1 MRHMLPPRLPSL
13 VVVLA
18 STFIGQSV
26 AQTAPAAAFRVPFEM
41 PAKIGD
47 ARLRDS
53 TFIADAMAYR
63 YQGKRITGFD
73 IYVWPLPADSLDATA
88 RDSLLRL
95 EVAKF
100 KEAAPIGRERGW
112 YEDYKIAFDAPH
124 PVPLDRDSLPG
135 YVVAL
140 VFARGGQRFASFF
153 YIYAIQGMYFKIR
166 LTVPG
171 DDWGSNPAMDLPAA
185 LVQRVARKR

>member
-1 MRHMLPPRLPSL
+1 M
-13 VVVLA
+13 VVVLT
-18 STFIGQSV
+18 STFIGLTFAQS
-26 AQTAPAAAFRVPFEM
+26 APTAAFRIPFEM
-41 PAKIGD
+41 PAKIRG
-47 ARLRDS
+47 AQLHNS

-63 YQGKRITGFD
+63 YQGKHITGFD
-73 IYVWPLPADSLDATA
+73 IYIWPLPADSLDVTA

-100 KEAAPIGRERGW
+100 KEAAPIGLERGW

-124 PVPLDRDSLPG
+124 PVSLDRDSLPG

-153 YIYAIQGMYFKIR
+153 
-166 LTVPG
+166 LHLCHSG
-171 DDWGSNPAMDLPAA
+171 DVLQDSADGP
-185 LVQRVARKR
+185 RR

>member
-1 MRHMLPPRLPSL
+1 MRQLLLPRLPSM
-13 VVVLA
+13 VVVVT
-18 STFIGQSV
+18 STFIGQSF
-26 AQTAPAAAFRVPFEM
+26 AQSPNAAAFRVPFEM

-53 TFIADAMAYR
+53 TFIAEAMAYR
-63 YQGKRITGFD
+63 YQGKHITGFD
-73 IYVWPLPADSLDATA
+73 IYVWPLPDSLDAMA
-88 RDSLLRL
+88 RDSLLKL

-100 KEAAPIGRERGW
+100 KEAAPIGLERGW
-112 YEDYKIAFDAPH
+112 YEDYKIVFDAPH
-124 PVPLDRDSLPG
+124 PVPLGRDSLPG

-153 YIYAIQGMYFKIR
+153 YIYAIAGMYFKIR

-185 LVQRVARKR
+185 LVQRVAQQR

>member
-1 MRHMLPPRLPSL
+1 MFVPQLPSM
-13 VVVLA
+13 VVVLT
-18 STFIGQSV
+18 STLIGQTI
-26 AQTAPAAAFRVPFEM
+26 AQSSAAAPFRVPFEM
-41 PAKIGD
+41 PATIGD

-73 IYVWPLPADSLDATA
+73 IYVWPLPADSLDATV

-95 EVAKF
+95 EVANF
-100 KEAAPIGRERGW
+100 KEAAPIGLERGW

-124 PVPLDRDSLPG
+124 PVPVDRDSLPG
-135 YVVAL
+135 YVVAM
-140 VFARGGQRFASFF
+140 VFAREGQRFASFF

-171 DDWGSNPAMDLPAA
+171 DDWGSNPAMDLPAT